1 MFRPR
6 SVLTAL
12 ALSAVAATPALAQN
26 GDTSSCDLVS
36 DLVSSGDYADA
47 LYELD
52 ICRNNV
58 RKLWFDG
65 MLEVVNV
72 PMAGLQPSDGTIEG
86 AMGINVITIHH
97 GPWESTFTSGS
108 GAAEDPMSSLASL
121 AGGLS
126 GAFGVRQEGVEDVRL
141 GRRTTGKLET
151 RGDDLTMTVALD
163 EGMLVTKG
171 DGGRDQLTELVQG
184 LIEALED
191 YIR

>member
-6 SVLTAL
+6 SVLA
-12 ALSAVAATPALAQN
+12 AFAVSAIVVSPAYAQD
-26 GDTSSCDLVS
+26 GDTSSCRLIPELLDEQAFADL
-36 DLVSSGDYADA
+36 

-65 MLEVVNV
+65 MVGVVNV
-72 PMAGLQPSDGTIEG
+72 PMAGLQAGDATIEG
-86 AMGINVITIHH
+86 AMGITVITFEH

-108 GAAEDPMSSLASL
+108 GAAEDPMSSIAAL

-126 GAFGVRQEGVEDVRL
+126 GAFGVQQEGVEDVRL

-151 RGDDLTMTVALD
+151 RDDELTMTVGLD

-171 DGGRDQLTELVQG
+171 EGPRDQLTALVQAI
-184 LIEALED
+184 IEALND
-191 YIR
+191 YMR